1 MAEKIPSF
9 EEAYLNLEKIAEKL
23 SENDLPLDEAIKLYE
38 EGVKLSKF
46 CAETLEQAK
55 QKIEVL
61 KGEN

>member
-9 EEAYLNLEKIAEKL
+9 EEVYLNLEKIAEKL

-46 CAETLEQAK
+46 CAETLEKAK

-61 KGEN
+61 KSEN

>member
-46 CAETLEQAK
+46 CAETLEKAK

-61 KGEN
+61 KSEN

>member
-46 CAETLEQAK
+46 CAETLEKAK